1 MQHGV
6 FFITG
11 KLGAGK
17 GLVSVSHMVE
27 KYIQRGRRV
36 ATNFNLFFEHYPNP
50 HRRELHV
57 IRLPD
62 KPTAEHLSAIGTAY
76 AGDYDESQNG
86 LILLDECASW
96 FNSRQWN
103 DKGRQALIEWLI
115 HARKLGWDL
124 YFNVQSFEVVD
135 SQARQLIGEHVVN
148 CYAGKKL
155 PIIRLLPFKFHL
167 GTVYYMLDGGKQKV
181 DTWLYKAD
189 RYYKLYDTRQIF
201 SPFYA
206 HGIYSYLSPWHLKGR
221 YLKRRTWK
229 DVVNFGLRLLLYAI
243 LLIFAI
249 CQRKP
254 VMTLAYE
261 YGMTCQRPG

>member
-11 KLGAGK
+11 KLG
-17 GLVSVSHMVE
+17 
-27 KYIQRGRRV
+27 QGRAWSRS
-36 ATNFNLFFEHYPNP
+36 AIWWRNTSSEADGWPPTSTCSSNTTLTP

-167 GTVYYMLDGGKQKV
+167 GTVYYMLDGASRKSIPGS
-181 DTWLYKAD
+181 
-189 RYYKLYDTRQIF
+189 TRPTATTSSMI
-201 SPFYA
+201 P
-206 HGIYSYLSPWHLKGR
+206 GR
-221 YLKRRTWK
+221 YSVRSMPMASTAT
-229 DVVNFGLRLLLYAI
+229 Y
-243 LLIFAI
+243 
-249 CQRKP
+249 
-254 VMTLAYE
+254 
-261 YGMTCQRPG
+261 RPGT